1 MKLSGFVSILCVNVL
16 IFLSEYPEGT
26 VATQDASAAP
36 KNGKK
41 TDKVNPD

>member
-1 MKLSGFVSILCVNVL
+1 MKLNVFVLILCVNVL
-16 IFLSEYPEGT
+16 IFLSECSEGT
-26 VATQDASAAP
+26 VASRDASDAP

>member
-1 MKLSGFVSILCVNVL
+1 MKLSGFFLILCVSIL
-16 IFLSEYPEGT
+16 IFLGECPEGT
-26 VATQDASAAP
+26 VAARDASDAP